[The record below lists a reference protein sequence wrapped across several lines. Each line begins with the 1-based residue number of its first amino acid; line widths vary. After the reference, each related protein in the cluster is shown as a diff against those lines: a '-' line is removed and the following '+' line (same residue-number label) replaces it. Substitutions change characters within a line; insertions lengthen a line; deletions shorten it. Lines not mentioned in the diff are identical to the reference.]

1 MTNSK
6 SIVFV
11 NQSSGYLMIDIINAH
26 APYYDELVLLTGF
39 FNPRGTPLSPK
50 VKIKY
55 LKSYKRS
62 GNLVKFYSWFIFHLQ
77 SLFYIFFKYR
87 KSKLYLVS
95 NPPINIF
102 TFAITKREYVYL
114 IYDMYPQVLVK
125 NNLISTSSWLYNY
138 WIYLNKKM
146 FDNAKHVFTLSDGM
160 KENLKY
166 ISRPEEVKVVPVWTN
181 TTFFNDIPKAE
192 NIFLKT
198 NHLEGKFIVGYSG
211 NLGKTHPVEKIIEI
225 AEYLKNTQDIQF
237 LIIGDGEKKLMLEKI
252 QAQKKLP
259 NLKILDF
266 QATKLFPHVLAAMD
280 IGVVTLEINATDLS
294 VPSKTFDLMSAGKP
308 ILSIASNNS
317 ELAAIIATNHIGQNF
332 DENASIEQMAAYI
345 LKLKSNLDLYEEI
358 SENSKRNSLKYTQ
371 ENAKQMVLRLL
382 PTKSVINKIL

>member
-39 FNPRGTPLSPK
+39 FNPRDTPLNSK

-62 GNLVKFYSWFIFHLQ
+62 GNLVKFYSWFVFHLQ

-95 NPPINIF
+95 NPPINVF
-102 TFAITKREYVYL
+102 TFGMLKREYAYL
-114 IYDMYPQVLVK
+114 IYDLYPQVLLE
-125 NNLISTSSWLYNY
+125 NNLIRESSWLYNY
-138 WIYLNKKM
+138 WIRSNKKM
-146 FDNAKHVFTLSDGM
+146 FDNTKHVFTLSDGM
-160 KENLKY
+160 KDQLKY
-166 ISRPEEVKVVPVWTN
+166 ISRPEKVKVVPVWTN

-192 NIFLKT
+192 NIFIKK
-198 NHLEGKFIVGYSG
+198 NQIDGKFIVGYSG

-225 AEYLKNTQDIQF
+225 AEYLKKNVDIQF

-266 QATKLFPHVLAAMD
+266 QATNLFPHVLASFD
-280 IGVVTLEINATDLS
+280 IGIVTLEINATDLS

-308 ILSIASNNS
+308 IISLSSHDS
-317 ELAAIIATNHIGQNF
+317 ELACIVKTNCIGENF
-332 DENASIEQMAAYI
+332 DQTATFKQIAAYI
-345 LKLKSNLDLYEEI
+345 VKLKSNFNNYQEI
-358 SENSKRNSLKYTQ
+358 SANSKRSSTNFSQ
-371 ENAKQMVLRLL
+371 ENAKQMVL
-382 PTKSVINKIL
+382 

>member
-6 SIVFV
+6 SIVFI
-11 NQSSGYLMIDIINAH
+11 NQSSDYLMIDIINAH

-39 FNPRGTPLSPK
+39 FNPRGTPLNSK

-62 GNLVKFYSWFIFHLQ
+62 GNLIKFYSWFVFHLQ

-95 NPPINIF
+95 NPPINVF
-102 TFAITKREYVYL
+102 TFAITKREYAYL
-114 IYDMYPQVLVK
+114 IYDLYPQVLVK
-125 NNLISTSSWLYNY
+125 NNLIGESSWLYNY
-138 WIYLNKKM
+138 WMQSNKKM

-160 KENLKY
+160 KDQLKY
-166 ISRPEEVKVVPVWTN
+166 ISAHQEVKVVPVWTN
-181 TTFFNDIPKAE
+181 TTFFSDIPTAE
-192 NIFLKT
+192 NIFIKK
-198 NHLEGKFIVGYSG
+198 NQLEGKFIVGYSG

-225 AEYLKNTQDIQF
+225 AEYLKNNVDIQF

-266 QATKLFPHVLAAMD
+266 QATKLFPHVLASFD

-308 ILSIASNNS
+308 IISLASHDS
-317 ELAAIIATNHIGQNF
+317 ELASIVKTNCIGENF
-332 DENASIEQMAAYI
+332 DQTATLKQMAAYI
-345 LKLKSNLDLYEEI
+345 VKLKSNFNNYQEI
-358 SENSKRNSLKYTQ
+358 SANSKRSSTNFTQ
-371 ENAKQMVLRLL
+371 ENATQMVL
-382 PTKSVINKIL
+382 K

>member
-26 APYYDELVLLTGF
+26 APYYNELVLLTGF
-39 FNPRGTPLSPK
+39 FNPRETPLNPK

-55 LKSYKRS
+55 LKCYKRS

-77 SLFYIFFKYR
+77 SFFYIFFKYR

-95 NPPINIF
+95 NPPINVF
-102 TFAITKREYVYL
+102 TFKITKREYAYL
-114 IYDMYPQVLVK
+114 IYDLYPQVLVK
-125 NNLISTSSWLYNY
+125 NNLIGTSSLLYKF
-138 WIYLNKKM
+138 WMRLNIEI

-160 KENLKY
+160 KANLKY
-166 ISRPEEVKVVPVWTN
+166 ISRHQEVKVVPIWTN
-181 TTFFNDIPKAE
+181 TTFFKDIPREE
-192 NIFLKT
+192 NVFIK
-198 NHLEGKFIVGYSG
+198 NNQLEGNFIVGYSG

-225 AEYLKNTQDIQF
+225 AEFLQNTNDIQF
-237 LIIGDGEKKLMLEKI
+237 LIIGEGEKKLMLEKI

-266 QATKLFPHVLAAMD
+266 QATNLFPHVLAAMD
-280 IGVVTLEINATDLS
+280 IGVVTLEIDATDLS

-308 ILSIASNNS
+308 ILSIASNDS

-332 DENASIEQMAAYI
+332 DENTSIEQMAAYI
-345 LKLKSNLDLYEEI
+345 LKLKSNLDLYGEI
-358 SENSKRNSLKYTQ
+358 SENSKHSSLKYSQ
-371 ENAKQMVLRLL
+371 ENAKQMVL
-382 PTKSVINKIL
+382 K

>member
-1 MTNSK
+1 MAINK
-6 SIVFV
+6 SIVFI

-62 GNLVKFYSWFIFHLQ
+62 GNLVKFYSWFVFHLQ
-77 SLFYIFFKYR
+77 SLFYIFFKYK
-87 KSKLYLVS
+87 KSSLYLVS
-95 NPPINIF
+95 NPPINVF
-102 TFAITKREYVYL
+102 TFGMLKREYAYL
-114 IYDMYPQVLVK
+114 IYDLYPQVLVK
-125 NNLISTSSWLYNY
+125 NNLITTSSSLYDY
-138 WIYLNKKM
+138 WIRLNKKM

-166 ISRPEEVKVVPVWTN
+166 ISAHQEVKVVPVWTN
-181 TTFFNDIPKAE
+181 TTFFSDIPTAE
-192 NIFLKT
+192 NIFIK
-198 NHLEGKFIVGYSG
+198 NNELEGKFIVGYSG

-225 AEYLKNTQDIQF
+225 AEYLKNNVDIQF
-237 LIIGDGEKKLMLEKI
+237 LIIGEGEKKLMLEKI

-266 QATKLFPHVLAAMD
+266 QETKLFPHVLASFD

-308 ILSIASNNS
+308 IISLASHDS
-317 ELAAIIATNHIGQNF
+317 ELASIVKTNCIGENF
-332 DENASIEQMAAYI
+332 DQTATLKQMAAYI
-345 LKLKSNLDLYEEI
+345 VKLKSNFNNYQEI
-358 SENSKRNSLKYTQ
+358 SANSKRSSTNFTQ
-371 ENAKQMVLRLL
+371 ENATQMVL
-382 PTKSVINKIL
+382 K

>member
-62 GNLVKFYSWFIFHLQ
+62 GNLVKFYSWFIFHIQ

-125 NNLISTSSWLYNY
+125 NNLISSSSWLYNY

-345 LKLKSNLDLYEEI
+345 LKLKSNLDLYEKI

>member
-11 NQSSGYLMIDIINAH
+11 NQSSGYLMIDIMNAH

-39 FNPRGTPLSPK
+39 FNPRGTALNSK

-102 TFAITKREYVYL
+102 TFGITKRDYAYL
-114 IYDMYPQVLVK
+114 IYDLYPQVLVK
-125 NNLISTSSWLYNY
+125 NNLIGTSSWLYNY
-138 WIYLNKKM
+138 WMRLNKKM

-160 KENLKY
+160 KAHLKY
-166 ISRPEEVKVVPVWTN
+166 ISRHQEVQVVPVWTN
-181 TTFFNDIPKAE
+181 TTFFNDIPIEE
-192 NIFLKT
+192 NIFIKN

-225 AEYLKNTQDIQF
+225 AEFLQNTNDIQF

-266 QATKLFPHVLAAMD
+266 QATKLFPHVLAAVD

-308 ILSIASNNS
+308 ILSIAGNDS

-345 LKLKSNLDLYEEI
+345 LKLKSNLDLYGEI
-358 SENSKRNSLKYTQ
+358 SENSKRNSQKYTQ
-371 ENAKQMVLRLL
+371 ENAKQMVL
-382 PTKSVINKIL
+382 K

>member
-39 FNPRGTPLSPK
+39 FNPRGIALDPK

-62 GNLVKFYSWFIFHLQ
+62 GNLVKFYSWVVFHFQ
-77 SLFYIFFKYR
+77 SLFYILFKYK

-95 NPPINIF
+95 NPPINVF
-102 TFAITKREYVYL
+102 TFKITNREYAYL
-114 IYDMYPQVLVK
+114 IYDMYPQALVK
-125 NNLISTSSWLYNY
+125 NNLIGTSSLLYNY
-138 WIYLNKKM
+138 WMRLNIKM

-160 KENLKY
+160 KHNLKY
-166 ISRPEEVKVVPVWTN
+166 ISSHQEVKVVPVWTN
-181 TTFFNDIPKAE
+181 TTFFNDIPREE
-192 NIFLKT
+192 NCFIKN

-225 AEYLKNTQDIQF
+225 AEYLKETEDIQF

-252 QAQKKLP
+252 QAKKKLA

-280 IGVVTLEINATDLS
+280 IGFVTLEINATDLS

-308 ILSIASNNS
+308 ILSISGNDS
-317 ELAAIIATNHIGQNF
+317 ELAAIIATNDIGQNF

-345 LKLKSNLDLYEEI
+345 LKLKRNFNVYREI
-358 SENSKRNSLKYTQ
+358 SENSKRSSLKYTQ
-371 ENAKQMVLRLL
+371 ENAKQMVL
-382 PTKSVINKIL
+382 K

>member
-11 NQSSGYLMIDIINAH
+11 NQSSGYLMIDIMNAH

-39 FNPRGTPLSPK
+39 FNPRGTALNSK

-55 LKSYKRS
+55 LKSYNRS

-102 TFAITKREYVYL
+102 TFGITKRDYAYL
-114 IYDMYPQVLVK
+114 IYDLYPQVLVK
-125 NNLISTSSWLYNY
+125 NNLIGTSSWLYNY
-138 WIYLNKKM
+138 WMRLNKKM

-160 KENLKY
+160 KAHLKY
-166 ISRPEEVKVVPVWTN
+166 ISRHQEVQVVPVWTN
-181 TTFFNDIPKAE
+181 TTFFNDIPIEE
-192 NIFLKT
+192 NIFIKN

-225 AEYLKNTQDIQF
+225 AEFLQNTNDIQF

-266 QATKLFPHVLAAMD
+266 QATKLFPHVLAAVD

-308 ILSIASNNS
+308 ILSIAGNDS

-345 LKLKSNLDLYEEI
+345 LKLKSNLDLYGEI
-358 SENSKRNSLKYTQ
+358 SENSKRNSQKYTQ
-371 ENAKQMVLRLL
+371 ENAKQMVL
-382 PTKSVINKIL
+382 K

>member
-1 MTNSK
+1 
-6 SIVFV
+6 
-11 NQSSGYLMIDIINAH
+11 
-26 APYYDELVLLTGF
+26 
-39 FNPRGTPLSPK
+39 
-50 VKIKY
+50 
-55 LKSYKRS
+55 
-62 GNLVKFYSWFIFHLQ
+62 
-77 SLFYIFFKYR
+77 
-87 KSKLYLVS
+87 
-95 NPPINIF
+95 
-102 TFAITKREYVYL
+102 
-114 IYDMYPQVLVK
+114 MYPQVLVK

>member
-1 MTNSK
+1 MTNFK

-39 FNPRGTPLSPK
+39 LNPRGTPLNSK

-62 GNLVKFYSWFIFHLQ
+62 GNLIKFYSWFVFHLQ

-102 TFAITKREYVYL
+102 TFAITKREYAYL
-114 IYDMYPQVLVK
+114 IYDLYPQVLVK
-125 NNLISTSSWLYNY
+125 NNLIGESSWLYNY
-138 WIYLNKKM
+138 WMQSNKKM

-160 KENLKY
+160 KDQLKY
-166 ISRPEEVKVVPVWTN
+166 ISAHQEVKVVPVWTN
-181 TTFFNDIPKAE
+181 TTFFSDIPKAE
-192 NIFLKT
+192 NIFIKK
-198 NHLEGKFIVGYSG
+198 NQLEGKFIVGYSG

-225 AEYLKNTQDIQF
+225 AEYLKNTEDIQF
-237 LIIGDGEKKLMLEKI
+237 LIIGDGEKKLMMQKI

-266 QATKLFPHVLAAMD
+266 QATKLFPHVLASFD

-308 ILSIASNNS
+308 IISIAGNDS
-317 ELAAIIATNHIGQNF
+317 ELAAIITTNQIGRNF
-332 DENASIEQMAAYI
+332 DEKESIEEIAAYI
-345 LKLKSNLDLYEEI
+345 LKLRSNLDLYGEI
-358 SENSKRNSLKYTQ
+358 SRNSKGNSLRYTQ
-371 ENAKQMVLRLL
+371 ENAKQMLL
-382 PTKSVINKIL
+382 K

>member
-1 MTNSK
+1 MTNFK

-62 GNLVKFYSWFIFHLQ
+62 GNLIKFYSWFVFHLQ

-95 NPPINIF
+95 NPPINVF
-102 TFAITKREYVYL
+102 TFAITKREYAYL
-114 IYDMYPQVLVK
+114 IYDLYPQVLVK
-125 NNLISTSSWLYNY
+125 NNLIGESSWLYNY
-138 WIYLNKKM
+138 WMQSNKKM

-160 KENLKY
+160 KDQLKY
-166 ISRPEEVKVVPVWTN
+166 ISAHQEVKVVPVWTN
-181 TTFFNDIPKAE
+181 TTFFSDIPTAE
-192 NIFLKT
+192 NIFIKK
-198 NHLEGKFIVGYSG
+198 NQLEGKFIVGYSG

-225 AEYLKNTQDIQF
+225 AEYLKNNVDIQF

-266 QATKLFPHVLAAMD
+266 QATKLFPHVLASFD

-308 ILSIASNNS
+308 IISLASHDS
-317 ELAAIIATNHIGQNF
+317 ELASIVKTNCIGENF
-332 DENASIEQMAAYI
+332 DQTATLKQMAAYI
-345 LKLKSNLDLYEEI
+345 VKLKSNFNNYQEI
-358 SENSKRNSLKYTQ
+358 SANSKRSSTNFTQ
-371 ENAKQMVLRLL
+371 ENATQMVL
-382 PTKSVINKIL
+382 K

>member
-6 SIVFV
+6 SIVFI

-62 GNLVKFYSWFIFHLQ
+62 GNLIKFYSWFVFHLQ

-102 TFAITKREYVYL
+102 TFAITKREYAYL
-114 IYDMYPQVLVK
+114 IYDLYPQVLVK
-125 NNLISTSSWLYNY
+125 NNLIGESSWLYNY
-138 WIYLNKKM
+138 WMQSNKKM

-160 KENLKY
+160 KDQLKY
-166 ISRPEEVKVVPVWTN
+166 ISAHQEVKVVPVWTN
-181 TTFFNDIPKAE
+181 TTFFSDIPTAE
-192 NIFLKT
+192 NIFIKK
-198 NHLEGKFIVGYSG
+198 NQLEGKFIVGYSG

-225 AEYLKNTQDIQF
+225 AEYLKNNVDIQF

-266 QATKLFPHVLAAMD
+266 QATKLFPHVLASFD

-308 ILSIASNNS
+308 IISLASHDS
-317 ELAAIIATNHIGQNF
+317 ELASIVKTNCIGENF
-332 DENASIEQMAAYI
+332 DQTATLKQMAAYI
-345 LKLKSNLDLYEEI
+345 VKLKSNFNNYQEI
-358 SENSKRNSLKYTQ
+358 SANSKRSSTNFTQ
-371 ENAKQMVLRLL
+371 ENATQMVL
-382 PTKSVINKIL
+382 K

>member
-39 FNPRGTPLSPK
+39 FNPRGTPLNSK

-62 GNLVKFYSWFIFHLQ
+62 GNFVKFYSWFVFHLQ
-77 SLFYIFFKYR
+77 SLYYTFYKYR

-95 NPPINIF
+95 NPPINVF
-102 TFAITKREYVYL
+102 TFKITKRDYAYL
-114 IYDMYPQVLVK
+114 IYDMYPQFLVK
-125 NNLISTSSWLYNY
+125 NNLIGTSSLLYNY
-138 WIYLNKKM
+138 WMRLNKKM
-146 FDNAKHVFTLSDGM
+146 FDNAKHIFTLSDGM
-160 KENLKY
+160 KANLKY
-166 ISRPEEVKVVPVWTN
+166 ISGHQEVKVVPVWTN
-181 TTFFNDIPKAE
+181 TTFFKDIPREE
-192 NIFLKT
+192 NSFIK
-198 NHLEGKFIVGYSG
+198 NNQLEGKFIVGYSG

-225 AEYLKNTQDIQF
+225 AEFLQNTNDIQF
-237 LIIGDGEKKLMLEKI
+237 LIIGEGEKKLMLEKI

-308 ILSIASNNS
+308 ILTIAGNDS

-332 DENASIEQMAAYI
+332 DENTSIKQIAAYI
-345 LKLKSNLDLYEEI
+345 LKLKSNFDLYQEI
-358 SENSKRNSLKYTQ
+358 SENSKRISLKYSQ
-371 ENAKQMVLRLL
+371 ENAKQMVL
-382 PTKSVINKIL
+382 K

>member
-39 FNPRGTPLSPK
+39 FNPRGTPLNPK

-62 GNLVKFYSWFIFHLQ
+62 GNLIKFYSWFVFHLQ

-95 NPPINIF
+95 NPPINVF
-102 TFAITKREYVYL
+102 TFAITKRKYAYL
-114 IYDMYPQVLVK
+114 IYDLYPQVLVE
-125 NNLISTSSWLYNY
+125 NNLIGESSWLYNY
-138 WIYLNKKM
+138 WMRSNKKM

-160 KENLKY
+160 KDQLKY
-166 ISRPEEVKVVPVWTN
+166 ISAHQEVKVVPVWTN
-181 TTFFNDIPKAE
+181 TTFFSDIPTAE
-192 NIFLKT
+192 NIFIKKNQLD
-198 NHLEGKFIVGYSG
+198 GKFIVGYSG

-225 AEYLKNTQDIQF
+225 ADYLKETEDIQF

-252 QAQKKLP
+252 QAKKKLP

-266 QATKLFPHVLAAMD
+266 QETKFFPHVLASFD
-280 IGVVTLEINATDLS
+280 IGVVTLDINATDLS

-308 ILSIASNNS
+308 IISLASLDS
-317 ELAAIIATNHIGQNF
+317 ELASIVKTNCIGENF
-332 DENASIEQMAAYI
+332 DQTASLKQMAAYI
-345 LKLKSNLDLYEEI
+345 VKLKSNFNNYQEI
-358 SENSKRNSLKYTQ
+358 SANSKRSSTNFTQ
-371 ENAKQMVLRLL
+371 ENATQMVL
-382 PTKSVINKIL
+382 K

>member
-1 MTNSK
+1 MSNISFSTNKMTNSK

-26 APYYDELVLLTGF
+26 VPYYDELVLLTGF
-39 FNPRGTPLSPK
+39 FNPRGTALNSK

-55 LKSYKRS
+55 LKNYKRS

-77 SLFYIFFKYR
+77 SLFYIFFTYR

-102 TFAITKREYVYL
+102 TFGITKRDYAYL
-114 IYDMYPQVLVK
+114 IYDLYPQVLVK
-125 NNLISTSSWLYNY
+125 NNLIGTSSWLYNY
-138 WIYLNKKM
+138 WMHLNKKM
-146 FDNAKHVFTLSDGM
+146 FDNAKHVYTLSDGM
-160 KENLKY
+160 KANLKY
-166 ISRPEEVKVVPVWTN
+166 ISRHEELQVVPVWTN
-181 TTFFNDIPKAE
+181 TTFFNDIPREE
-192 NIFLKT
+192 NIFIKN

-225 AEYLKNTQDIQF
+225 AEFLQNTNDIQF
-237 LIIGDGEKKLMLEKI
+237 LIIGDGEKKVMLQKI
-252 QAQKKLP
+252 QAQKKLA

-266 QATKLFPHVLAAMD
+266 QQTKLFPHVLAAMH

-308 ILSIASNNS
+308 ILSIAGNDS
-317 ELAAIIATNHIGQNF
+317 ELAAIITTNQIGQNF
-332 DENASIEQMAAYI
+332 DEKASIEEMAAYI
-345 LKLKSNLDLYEEI
+345 LKLKSNFDVYGEI
-358 SENSKRNSLKYTQ
+358 SENSKRNSQKYTQ
-371 ENAKQMVLRLL
+371 ENAKQMVLQ
-382 PTKSVINKIL
+382 

>member
-11 NQSSGYLMIDIINAH
+11 NQSSGYLMIDIMNAH

-39 FNPRGTPLSPK
+39 FNPRGTALNSK

-62 GNLVKFYSWFIFHLQ
+62 GNLVKFYSWFVFHLQ

-102 TFAITKREYVYL
+102 TFKITKREYAYL
-114 IYDMYPQVLVK
+114 IYDLYPQVLVK
-125 NNLISTSSWLYNY
+125 NNLIGTSSWLYNY
-138 WIYLNKKM
+138 WMRLNKKM
-146 FDNAKHVFTLSDGM
+146 FDNAKYVFTLSDGM
-160 KENLKY
+160 KANLKY
-166 ISRPEEVKVVPVWTN
+166 ISRHQEVQVVPVWTN
-181 TTFFNDIPKAE
+181 TTFFKDILESE
-192 NIFLKT
+192 NVFLKT

-225 AEYLKNTQDIQF
+225 AEFLQNTNDIQF

-266 QATKLFPHVLAAMD
+266 QATKLFPHVLAAVD

-308 ILSIASNNS
+308 ILSIAGNDS

-345 LKLKSNLDLYEEI
+345 LKLKSNLDLYGEI

-371 ENAKQMVLRLL
+371 ENAKQMVLQ
-382 PTKSVINKIL
+382 

>member
-11 NQSSGYLMIDIINAH
+11 NQSSGYLMIDIINGH

-39 FNPRGTPLSPK
+39 FNPRGTLLDPK
-50 VKIKY
+50 VKIEY

-62 GNLVKFYSWFIFHLQ
+62 GNLVKFYSWFVFHLQ

-95 NPPINIF
+95 NPPINVF
-102 TFAITKREYVYL
+102 TFAITKREYAYL
-114 IYDMYPQVLVK
+114 IYDLYPQVLVK
-125 NNLISTSSWLYNY
+125 NNLIGESSWLYNY
-138 WIYLNKKM
+138 WMRSNNKM
-146 FDNAKHVFTLSDGM
+146 FNNAKHVFTLSDGM
-160 KENLKY
+160 KDQLKY
-166 ISRPEEVKVVPVWTN
+166 ISGHQEVKVVPVWTN
-181 TTFFNDIPKAE
+181 TAFFKDIPREE
-192 NIFLKT
+192 NSFIK
-198 NHLEGKFIVGYSG
+198 NNKLEGKFVVGYSG

-225 AEYLKNTQDIQF
+225 AEFLQNTNDIQF

-266 QATKLFPHVLAAMD
+266 QATRLFPHVLSSFD
-280 IGVVTLEINATDLS
+280 IGVVTLEVNATHLS

-308 ILSIASNNS
+308 IISLSSHDS
-317 ELAAIIATNHIGQNF
+317 ELACIVKTNCIGENF
-332 DENASIEQMAAYI
+332 DQTATFKQMAAYI
-345 LKLKSNLDLYEEI
+345 VKLKSNFNNYQEI
-358 SENSKRNSLKYTQ
+358 SANSKRSSTNFTQ
-371 ENAKQMVLRLL
+371 ENAKQMVL
-382 PTKSVINKIL
+382 

>member
-1 MTNSK
+1 MINSK
-6 SIVFV
+6 SIVFI

-62 GNLVKFYSWFIFHLQ
+62 GNLVKFYSWFVFHLQ

-102 TFAITKREYVYL
+102 TFAITKREYAYL

-125 NNLISTSSWLYNY
+125 NNLISTSSRLYNY

-166 ISRPEEVKVVPVWTN
+166 ISRPEKVKVVPVWTN

-225 AEYLKNTQDIQF
+225 AEYLKNTEDIQF

-266 QATKLFPHVLAAMD
+266 QATKLFPHVLAAVD

-308 ILSIASNNS
+308 ILSIASNDS

-345 LKLKSNLDLYEEI
+345 LKLKSNLDLYGEI

>member
-26 APYYDELVLLTGF
+26 TPYYDELVLLTGF
-39 FNPRGTPLSPK
+39 FNARGTPLNPK

-95 NPPINIF
+95 NPPINVF
-102 TFAITKREYVYL
+102 TFKITKREYAYL

-125 NNLISTSSWLYNY
+125 NNLIGTSSWLYNY
-138 WIYLNKKM
+138 WMRLNKKM
-146 FDNAKHVFTLSDGM
+146 FNNAKHVYTLSDGM
-160 KENLKY
+160 KDNLKY
-166 ISRPEEVKVVPVWTN
+166 ISRHEQVKVVPVWTN
-181 TTFFNDIPKAE
+181 TTFFNDIPRAE

-198 NHLEGKFIVGYSG
+198 NHLESKFIVGYSG

-225 AEYLKNTQDIQF
+225 AEYLKETEDVQF
-237 LIIGDGEKKLMLEKI
+237 LIIGDGEKKASLLKMQKEKH
-252 QAQKKLP
+252 LT
-259 NLKILDF
+259 NLQILDF
-266 QATKLFPHVLAAMD
+266 QPTNLFPHVLAAIN
-280 IGVVTLEINATDLS
+280 IGVVTLETKSSDLS
-294 VPSKTFDLMSAGKP
+294 IPSKTFDLMSAAKP
-308 ILSIASNNS
+308 ILSISSNDS
-317 ELAAIIATNHIGQNF
+317 GLANIIRQDKIGQNF
-332 DENASIEQMAAYI
+332 DNDTSIEDISSFILDLKNNDNLYNDYSKNSLNTSAKYTSEITKKMI
-345 LKLKSNLDLYEEI
+345 LK
-358 SENSKRNSLKYTQ
+358 
-371 ENAKQMVLRLL
+371 
-382 PTKSVINKIL
+382 

>member
-39 FNPRGTPLSPK
+39 FNPRAIALDPK

-62 GNLVKFYSWFIFHLQ
+62 GNLVKFYSWFVFHLQ
-77 SLFYIFFKYR
+77 SLFYILFKYK

-95 NPPINIF
+95 NPPINVF
-102 TFAITKREYVYL
+102 TFGMVKKEYAYL
-114 IYDMYPQVLVK
+114 IYDMYPQALVK
-125 NNLISTSSWLYNY
+125 NNLISTSSLLYKF
-138 WIYLNKKM
+138 WMRLNIKM

-160 KENLKY
+160 KNNLKY
-166 ISRPEEVKVVPVWTN
+166 ISKHEQVKVVPVWTN
-181 TTFFNDIPKAE
+181 TTFFNEIPKAE
-192 NIFLKT
+192 NMFLKT

-225 AEYLKNTQDIQF
+225 ADYLKKTEDIQF
-237 LIIGDGEKKLMLEKI
+237 LIIGDGEKKVTLQKI
-252 QAQKKLP
+252 QAKKKLA
-259 NLKILDF
+259 NLTILDF

-280 IGVVTLEINATDLS
+280 IGVVTLEINAKDLS

-308 ILSIASNNS
+308 ILSIAGNDS
-317 ELAAIIATNHIGQNF
+317 ELAAIITTNQIGQNF

-345 LKLKSNLDLYEEI
+345 LKLKRNFHVYGEI
-358 SENSKRNSLKYTQ
+358 SKNSKRNSLKYTQ
-371 ENAKQMVLRLL
+371 ENAKQMLL
-382 PTKSVINKIL
+382 K

>member
-6 SIVFV
+6 SIVFI

-39 FNPRGTPLSPK
+39 FNPRGTPLNSK

-62 GNLVKFYSWFIFHLQ
+62 GNLIKFYSWFVFHLQ

-102 TFAITKREYVYL
+102 TFAITKREYAYL
-114 IYDMYPQVLVK
+114 IYDLYPQVLVK
-125 NNLISTSSWLYNY
+125 NNLIGESSWLYNY
-138 WIYLNKKM
+138 WMQSNKKM

-160 KENLKY
+160 KDQLKY
-166 ISRPEEVKVVPVWTN
+166 ISAHQEVKVVPVWTN
-181 TTFFNDIPKAE
+181 TTFFSDIPTAE
-192 NIFLKT
+192 NIFIKK
-198 NHLEGKFIVGYSG
+198 NQLEGKFIVGYSG

-225 AEYLKNTQDIQF
+225 AEYLKNNVDIQF

-266 QATKLFPHVLAAMD
+266 QATKLFPHVLASFD

-308 ILSIASNNS
+308 IISLASHDS
-317 ELAAIIATNHIGQNF
+317 ELASIVKTNCIGENF
-332 DENASIEQMAAYI
+332 DQTATLKQMAAYI
-345 LKLKSNLDLYEEI
+345 VKLKSNFNNYQEI
-358 SENSKRNSLKYTQ
+358 SANSKRSSTNFTQ
-371 ENAKQMVLRLL
+371 ENATQMVL
-382 PTKSVINKIL
+382 K

>member
-39 FNPRGTPLSPK
+39 FNPRGTPLNPK

-77 SLFYIFFKYR
+77 SLLYIFFKYR

-95 NPPINIF
+95 NPPINVF
-102 TFAITKREYVYL
+102 TFKITKREYAYL
-114 IYDMYPQVLVK
+114 IYDLYPQVLVK

-138 WIYLNKKM
+138 WMRLNKKM
-146 FDNAKHVFTLSDGM
+146 FNNAKHIFTLSDGM

-166 ISRPEEVKVVPVWTN
+166 ISRHEQLKVVPVWTN
-181 TTFFNDIPKAE
+181 TTFFKDIPRAE

-332 DENASIEQMAAYI
+332 DENTSIEQMAAYI
-345 LKLKSNLDLYEEI
+345 LKLKSNFDLYGEI
-358 SENSKRNSLKYTQ
+358 SENSKRNSFNFTQ
-371 ENAKQMVLRLL
+371 ENAKQMLL
-382 PTKSVINKIL
+382 K

>member
-11 NQSSGYLMIDIINAH
+11 NQSSGYLMIDIMNAH

-39 FNPRGTPLSPK
+39 FNPRGTALNSK

-55 LKSYKRS
+55 LKSYNRS

-102 TFAITKREYVYL
+102 TFGITKRDYAYL
-114 IYDMYPQVLVK
+114 IYDLYPQVLVK
-125 NNLISTSSWLYNY
+125 NNLIGTSSWLYNY
-138 WIYLNKKM
+138 WMRLNKKM

-160 KENLKY
+160 KAHLKY
-166 ISRPEEVKVVPVWTN
+166 ISRHQEVQVVPVWTN
-181 TTFFNDIPKAE
+181 TTFFNDIPIEE
-192 NIFLKT
+192 NIFIKN

-225 AEYLKNTQDIQF
+225 AEFLQNTNDIQF

-266 QATKLFPHVLAAMD
+266 QATKLFPHVLAAVD

-308 ILSIASNNS
+308 ILSIAGNDS

-345 LKLKSNLDLYEEI
+345 LKLKSNLDLYGEI
-358 SENSKRNSLKYTQ
+358 SENSKRNSQKYTQ
-371 ENAKQMVLRLL
+371 ENAKQMVLQ
-382 PTKSVINKIL
+382 